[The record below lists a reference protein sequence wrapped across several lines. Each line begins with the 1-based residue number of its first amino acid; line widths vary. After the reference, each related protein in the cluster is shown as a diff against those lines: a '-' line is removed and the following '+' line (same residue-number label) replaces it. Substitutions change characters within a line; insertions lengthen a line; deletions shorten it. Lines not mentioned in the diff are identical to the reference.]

1 MILASKS
8 PRRKEILE
16 GFGFK
21 LEILTSS
28 IEEVSD
34 KEGLLE
40 QIMDISRKKSL
51 EISEKRKECYILSAD
66 TVVVLDGEILGK
78 PKDEDDAFYM
88 LNSLSGRQHKV
99 LTAYTLM
106 NLKKGIDFTS
116 YDSTEVYFKEL
127 LEEEIRWYISTG
139 EPMDKAGAYGIQG
152 KGAVLVKKIEGDF
165 FNVMGFPISKFY
177 DDLKKLDLGI
187 DELNKTIEV
196 EEC

>member
-16 GFGFK
+16 GFG
-21 LEILTSS
+21 LEPEILTSS
-28 IEEVSD
+28 IEEISD

-40 QIMDISRKKSL
+40 QIMDISRKKSM
-51 EISEKRKECYILSAD
+51 EISEKRKKSYVVSAD
-66 TVVVLDGEILGK
+66 TVVVLDGHILGK
-78 PKDEDDAFYM
+78 PKDEDEAFYM
-88 LNSLSGRQHKV
+88 LNSLSGKQHKV

-106 NLKKGIDFTS
+106 NSEKKIDFTS

-127 LEEEIRWYISTG
+127 SEEEIRWYISTG

-177 DDLKKLDLGI
+177 DDLKELNLSI
-187 DELNKTIEV
+187 EELNKTIEV
-196 EEC
+196 ERC

>member
-51 EISEKRKECYILSAD
+51 EISENRKESYVLSAD
-66 TVVVLDGEILGK
+66 TVVVLDGNILGK
-78 PKDEDDAFYM
+78 PKDEDEAFDM

-99 LTAYTLM
+99 LTAYTLI
-106 NLKKGIDFTS
+106 NSQKGIDFTS

-127 LEEEIRWYISTG
+127 SEDEIRWYISTG
-139 EPMDKAGAYGIQG
+139 ESMDKAGAYGIQG

-177 DDLKKLDLGI
+177 DDLKKLDLDI

-196 EEC
+196 EKC

>member
-21 LEILTSS
+21 LEIMTSN

-40 QIMDISRKKSL
+40 QIMDISRKKSM
-51 EISEKRKECYILSAD
+51 EIAKNKRESYILSAD

-78 PKDEDDAFYM
+78 PKDEDEAFDM
-88 LNSLSGRQHKV
+88 LNNLAGRQHKV
-99 LTAYTLM
+99 LTAYTLLNVDR
-106 NLKKGIDFTS
+106 NLDFTS
-116 YDSTEVYFKEL
+116 YDSTEVCFKEL
-127 LEEEIRWYISTG
+127 SEEEIKWYISTG
-139 EPMDKAGAYGIQG
+139 ESMDKAGAYGIQG

-177 DDLKKLDLGI
+177 DDLKTLGI
-187 DELNKTIEV
+187 DIHELNNL
-196 EEC
+196 

>member
-16 GFGFK
+16 GFG
-21 LEILTSS
+21 LEPEILTSS
-28 IEEVSD
+28 IEEISG

-40 QIMDISRKKSL
+40 QIMDISRKKSM
-51 EISEKRKECYILSAD
+51 EISEKRKKSYVVSAD
-66 TVVVLDGEILGK
+66 TVVVLDGHILGK
-78 PKDEDDAFYM
+78 PKDEDEAFYM
-88 LNSLSGRQHKV
+88 LNSLSGKQHKV

-106 NLKKGIDFTS
+106 NSEKKIDFTS

-127 LEEEIRWYISTG
+127 SEEEIRWYISTG

-152 KGAVLVKKIEGDF
+152 KGAVLVKKIDGDF

-177 DDLKKLDLGI
+177 DDLKELNLSI

-196 EEC
+196 ERC

>member
-21 LEILTSS
+21 LEILNSS

-51 EISEKRKECYILSAD
+51 EISENRKESYVLSAD
-66 TVVVLDGEILGK
+66 TVVVLDGNILGK
-78 PKDEDDAFYM
+78 PKDEDEAFDM

-99 LTAYTLM
+99 LTAYTLI
-106 NLKKGIDFTS
+106 NSQKGIDFTS

-127 LEEEIRWYISTG
+127 SEDEIRWYISTG
-139 EPMDKAGAYGIQG
+139 ESMDKAGAYGIQG

-177 DDLKKLDLGI
+177 DDLKKLDLDI

-196 EEC
+196 EKC

>member
-16 GFGFK
+16 GFG
-21 LEILTSS
+21 LEPEILTSS
-28 IEEVSD
+28 IEEISD

-40 QIMDISRKKSL
+40 QIMDISRKKSM
-51 EISEKRKECYILSAD
+51 EISEKRKKSYVVSAD
-66 TVVVLDGEILGK
+66 TVVVLDGHILGK
-78 PKDEDDAFYM
+78 PKDEDEAFYM
-88 LNSLSGRQHKV
+88 LNSLSGKQHKV

-106 NLKKGIDFTS
+106 NSEKKIDFTS

-127 LEEEIRWYISTG
+127 SEEEIRWYISTG

-177 DDLKKLDLGI
+177 DDLKELNLSI

-196 EEC
+196 ERC

>member
-16 GFGFK
+16 GFGIE

-28 IEEVSD
+28 IEETSD
-34 KEGLLE
+34 KDGLLE

-51 EISEKRKECYILSAD
+51 EISEKRKKSYVVSAD
-66 TVVVLDGEILGK
+66 TVVVLEGKILGK
-78 PKDEDDAFYM
+78 PKDEDEAFYM
-88 LNSLSGRQHKV
+88 LNSLSGKQHKV

-106 NLKKGIDFTS
+106 NSEKKIDFTS
-116 YDSTEVYFKEL
+116 YDTTEVFFKEL
-127 LEEEIRWYISTG
+127 SEEEIRWYISTG

-152 KGAVLVKKIEGDF
+152 KGSVLVKKIEGDF

-177 DDLKKLDLGI
+177 DDLKDLDLSI

>member
-51 EISEKRKECYILSAD
+51 EISENRKESYILSAD
-66 TVVVLDGEILGK
+66 TVVVLDGDILGK
-78 PKDEDDAFYM
+78 PKDEDEAFDM

-99 LTAYTLM
+99 LTAYTLI
-106 NLKKGIDFTS
+106 NSQKGIDFTS

-127 LEEEIRWYISTG
+127 SEDEIRWYISTG
-139 EPMDKAGAYGIQG
+139 ESMDKAGAYGIQG

-177 DDLKKLDLGI
+177 DDLKKLDLDI

-196 EEC
+196 EKC

>member
-34 KEGLLE
+34 EEGLLE

-51 EISEKRKECYILSAD
+51 EISKIKKESYVLSAD
-66 TVVVLDGEILGK
+66 TVVVLDGHILGK
-78 PKDEDDAFYM
+78 PKDEDEAFYM
-88 LNSLSGRQHKV
+88 LNSLSARQHKV
-99 LTAYTLM
+99 LTAYTIM
-106 NLKKGIDFTS
+106 NSQKGIDFTS
-116 YDSTEVYFKEL
+116 YDSTEVCFKEL
-127 LEEEIRWYISTG
+127 TEEEIRWYISTG

-152 KGAVLVKKIEGDF
+152 KGAVLIKKIEGDF

-177 DDLKKLDLGI
+177 DDLKQLNLSI
-187 DELNKTIEV
+187 DELNKTVEV
-196 EEC
+196 EKC

>member
-16 GFGFK
+16 GFG
-21 LEILTSS
+21 LEPEILTSS
-28 IEEVSD
+28 IEEISD

-40 QIMDISRKKSL
+40 QIMDISRKKSM
-51 EISEKRKECYILSAD
+51 EISEKRKKSYVVSAD
-66 TVVVLDGEILGK
+66 TVVVLDGHILGK
-78 PKDEDDAFYM
+78 PKDEDEAFYM
-88 LNSLSGRQHKV
+88 LNSLSGKQHKV

-106 NLKKGIDFTS
+106 NSEKKIDFTS

-127 LEEEIRWYISTG
+127 SEEEIRWYISTG

-177 DDLKKLDLGI
+177 DDLKELDLSI

-196 EEC
+196 EKC

>member
-16 GFGFK
+16 GFGLE

-28 IEEVSD
+28 IEETSD

-51 EISEKRKECYILSAD
+51 DISEKRKNSYVVSAD
-66 TVVVLDGEILGK
+66 TVVVLEGNIMGK
-78 PKDEDDAFYM
+78 PKDEDEAFYM
-88 LNSLSGRQHKV
+88 LNSLSGKQHKV

-106 NLKKGIDFTS
+106 NSEKEIDFTS
-116 YDSTEVYFKEL
+116 YDTTEVFFKEL
-127 LEEEIRWYISTG
+127 SEEEIRWYISTG

-152 KGAVLVKKIEGDF
+152 KGSVLVKKIEGDF

-177 DDLKKLDLGI
+177 DDLKDLNLSI